1 MCAHTRKHFLYMQNI
16 QESRQKMQHGGGW
29 ASVLHLSGDA
39 EQEVVLWLPGIEAKG
54 GGTHRLEGGGISGGW
69 SLSGIECTAVCL
81 SKLTGTY
88 AKKEFA

>member
-16 QESRQKMQHGGGW
+16 QESRQKMQHGGEW

-54 GGTHRLEGGGISGGW
+54 GGTHWL
-69 SLSGIECTAVCL
+69 
-81 SKLTGTY
+81 
-88 AKKEFA
+88 